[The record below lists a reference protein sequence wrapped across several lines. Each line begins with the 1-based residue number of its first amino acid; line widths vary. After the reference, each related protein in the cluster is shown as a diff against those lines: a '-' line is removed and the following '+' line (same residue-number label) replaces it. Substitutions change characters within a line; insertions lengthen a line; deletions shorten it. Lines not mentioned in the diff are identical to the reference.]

1 MSWVLQILFLK
12 ISKLMQLPFPKSYVQ
27 QLIILVQDKIFGSC
41 KKELPFELTYS
52 STADTGGQ

>member
-12 ISKLMQLPFPKSYVQ
+12 ISNSKHLPFPKSYVQ

-41 KKELPFELTYS
+41 KKELPFELMYS
-52 STADTGGQ
+52 STADIGGH